1 MSLYEIREYI
11 KRRLKEGVEALY
23 GSSGLAGEVARKFG
37 LKLSTAGYR
46 VWEVVRSET
55 AQTTILGEKLEE
67 DLEVKMEVQQRE
79 LIKGA
84 FTLETELE
92 KQILL
97 NLEAIEAGLRL
108 KGRQYRTGGGV
119 IDILAEDKNGD
130 LVIIELKSG
139 DADIEVLGQILKYM
153 TSVRRESP
161 QKNLRGIII
170 AHEFDDLLI
179 DSVKSFLGNII
190 KLMQYELKI
199 ELREVI

>member
-1 MSLYEIREYI
+1 
-11 KRRLKEGVEALY
+11 
-23 GSSGLAGEVARKFG
+23 
-37 LKLSTAGYR
+37 
-46 VWEVVRSET
+46 
-55 AQTTILGEKLEE
+55 
-67 DLEVKMEVQQRE
+67 MEVQQRE

>member
-1 MSLYEIREYI
+1 
-11 KRRLKEGVEALY
+11 
-23 GSSGLAGEVARKFG
+23 
-37 LKLSTAGYR
+37 
-46 VWEVVRSET
+46 
-55 AQTTILGEKLEE
+55 
-67 DLEVKMEVQQRE
+67 MEVQQRE

-161 QKNLRGIII
+161 QKI
-170 AHEFDDLLI
+170 
-179 DSVKSFLGNII
+179 
-190 KLMQYELKI
+190 YEAL
-199 ELREVI
+199 